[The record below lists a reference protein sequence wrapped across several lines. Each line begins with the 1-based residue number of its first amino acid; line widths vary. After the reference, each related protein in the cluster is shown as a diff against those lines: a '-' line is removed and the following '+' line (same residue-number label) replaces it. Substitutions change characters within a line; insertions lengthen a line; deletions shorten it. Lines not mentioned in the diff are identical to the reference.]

1 MKCGTSSV
9 GTDIRLAFSDRALNT
24 RFENNMLLWERIY
37 GARKMSAD
45 KAKEEDIM
53 RSFGN

>member
-9 GTDIRLAFSDRALNT
+9 GTDISLVFSDRALNT

-37 GARKMSAD
+37 GARKMSVE